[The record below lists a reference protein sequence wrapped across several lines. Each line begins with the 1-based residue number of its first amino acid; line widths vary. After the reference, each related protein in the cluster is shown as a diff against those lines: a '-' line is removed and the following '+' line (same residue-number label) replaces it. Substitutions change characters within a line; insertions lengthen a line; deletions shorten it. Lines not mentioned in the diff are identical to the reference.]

1 MIEPACVV
9 PASPRSRNKRQVE
22 EILVRLT
29 QASWIYVDMIVASQN
44 EMSVTFRL
52 PRVLRRGLAG
62 AIEVGSS
69 PKEIANSY
77 MMTGMSF
84 LFISSYEF
92 QIRTLLSGNVTHS
105 LIGYAI

>member
-1 MIEPACVV
+1 
-9 PASPRSRNKRQVE
+9 
-22 EILVRLT
+22 
-29 QASWIYVDMIVASQN
+29 
-44 EMSVTFRL
+44 
-52 PRVLRRGLAG
+52 LAG